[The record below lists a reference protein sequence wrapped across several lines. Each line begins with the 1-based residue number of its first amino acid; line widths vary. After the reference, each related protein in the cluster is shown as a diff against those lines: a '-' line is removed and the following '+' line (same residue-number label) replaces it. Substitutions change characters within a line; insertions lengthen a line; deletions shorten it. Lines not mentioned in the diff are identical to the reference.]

1 MDRKQGIIVGFVFL
15 AIFWGAGITLYLSN
29 NRDTRSASQTAHRA
43 PRFTAKPGTAR
54 KNARALVSSERGGG
68 LDSYVAQDDADDAG
82 EQPIEVDSLSK
93 SQEEFSRDLVAR
105 AVAAAK
111 AAPTKQ
117 AAAMQ
122 LRDALDQATQD
133 DHRTRLFLALGRLY
147 LEDPAH
153 SSKAAREQF
162 DAAIAAGGRLDD
174 VLMAAWEKARLLR
187 VAGENET
194 ARRFLEDILER
205 TQGARQEE
213 RGSAG
218 FLRVRMLQADLDRD
232 AGNME
237 AAEAG
242 YSAIVDSVTRTAA
255 PAPEP
260 EVLDAYSIA
269 AQRLVHLYRG
279 QGRDADADRISRR
292 AGSRL
297 RAMAAAGS

>member
-15 AIFWGAGITLYLSN
+15 ALFWGAGLTLYLSN
-29 NRDTRSASQTAHRA
+29 NRDTRSASQAAHRA
-43 PRFTAKPGTAR
+43 PRFAAKPGTTR

-68 LDSYVAQDDADDAG
+68 LDSYAAEDDED
-82 EQPIEVDSLSK
+82 EEPIEVDSLSK
-93 SQEEFSRDLVAR
+93 SQQEFTRDLVAR
-105 AVAAAK
+105 AVAASK
-111 AAPTKQ
+111 AAPTHK

-133 DHRTRLFLALGRLY
+133 NHRTRLLLALGRLY

-153 SSKAAREQF
+153 SAKAAHKQF
-162 DAAIAAGGRLDD
+162 DAAIAAGGRLND

-187 VAGENET
+187 VAGENEA

-205 TQGARQEE
+205 TQGARQEG
-213 RGSAG
+213 RVLAG

-255 PAPEP
+255 PAPAP
-260 EVLDAYSIA
+260 EVLDTYSIA
-269 AQRLVHLYRG
+269 AQRLVHLYRE
-279 QGRDADADRISRR
+279 QGRHADADRISRR

-297 RAMAAAGS
+297 RAMTAAGP